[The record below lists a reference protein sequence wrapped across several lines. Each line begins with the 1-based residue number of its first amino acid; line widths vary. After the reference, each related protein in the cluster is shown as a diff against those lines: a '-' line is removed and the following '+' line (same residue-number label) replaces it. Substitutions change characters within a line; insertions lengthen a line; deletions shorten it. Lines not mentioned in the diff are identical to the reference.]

1 MFWGDKR
8 DVVVASAEFKDPGM
22 NLDAPQTDRKEKI
35 SAVAQAFRT
44 AAGFQGCLW
53 ILVSNFRELRL
64 YHAQRS
70 EEPLVSLDLHEIR
83 TPRQLAVLCA
93 HFDFDALVGNRGTSE
108 MSTMLNSKH
117 PSAPISASDGTLR
130 IIGTFTPQ
138 IQKPFD
144 FRLCDL
150 YDVVNATAQQLF
162 RLMRMP
168 WSPPSV
174 PTEIEDGW
182 CMVETESWRFA
193 VSTEGQVRWSSRRRD
208 RDRNIFHGTALD
220 IYAFLR
226 AVEYLFRTLC
236 PTHAL
241 VHGIVNFELREA
253 EGWRVYFDSD
263 DLAKSNEMNMD
274 FALRS
279 ACGRPLPQISCSFPF
294 ATHLVPLA
302 AQMGRSNSS

>member
-1 MFWGDKR
+1 MAVSRRLMREQRAEEKLGLIVRLQRRYVECRLPQESESRVEQSFNEQLFARVLGYRTLFSHDALPYHLRPKNYAGRRRHKDLARRRYDDFSLGMFWGDKR

-117 PSAPISASDGTLR
+117 PSAPISALR
-130 IIGTFTPQ
+130 H
-138 IQKPFD
+138 
-144 FRLCDL
+144 
-150 YDVVNATAQQLF
+150 V
-162 RLMRMP
+162 
-168 WSPPSV
+168 
-174 PTEIEDGW
+174 
-182 CMVETESWRFA
+182 
-193 VSTEGQVRWSSRRRD
+193 
-208 RDRNIFHGTALD
+208 
-220 IYAFLR
+220 
-226 AVEYLFRTLC
+226 
-236 PTHAL
+236 
-241 VHGIVNFELREA
+241 
-253 EGWRVYFDSD
+253 
-263 DLAKSNEMNMD
+263 
-274 FALRS
+274 
-279 ACGRPLPQISCSFPF
+279 
-294 ATHLVPLA
+294 
-302 AQMGRSNSS
+302 